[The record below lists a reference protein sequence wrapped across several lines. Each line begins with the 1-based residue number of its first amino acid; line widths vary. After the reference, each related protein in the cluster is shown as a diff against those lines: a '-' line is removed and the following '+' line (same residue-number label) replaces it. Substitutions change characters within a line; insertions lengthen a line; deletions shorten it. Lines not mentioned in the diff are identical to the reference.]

1 MSVNLV
7 GNNIENS
14 VKIYM
19 ILNIFKGYIM
29 SKDLTS
35 ILSKTK
41 HLFIDAGVSGIRIL
55 ACDQEGKTLDK
66 LMIPS
71 NQDLSANINSYGL
84 NTLNEDVA
92 IYITGKLQAT
102 VHRYIGRGERIL
114 TSATLWAAAR
124 SLMENKAIGILE
136 ISSSGYMI
144 IGIDTDGDLKN
155 DMLIVNPRCGAG
167 SGVNLDRVL
176 QKLNIK
182 HEEVDVLLQNYIG
195 KDNYL
200 ARTEVNIRADRC
212 GVFASSA
219 TISDKNQGIPLDF
232 ALAVTL
238 KSEVLKACK
247 KFAPAVETV
256 WLTGGIFS
264 WQFACD
270 CASDYF
276 REIGITDIRY
286 DKGGELPLKGL
297 AFLQKSI
304 GDGNF
309 AQPEKRVIDT
319 PKLTEYPSMRKLKEE
334 LSSKGLYHRIPNIA
348 PTDFDADTMK
358 NQPLMLGLDVGSTM
372 AKLIVSDI
380 SAKEILYK
388 GSYSNAGDTIDT
400 IKQIFTDLKNKGV
413 ESLKINQIGL
423 TGSARYQVK
432 KSLTNIYPEL
442 ADRVTVLVENY
453 AHARGSIEYARA
465 HIKRLKASGKKVN
478 EEFCLLVDI
487 GGEDTKIS
495 SISLVKGELYDNAM
509 NVKCSAGTG
518 SLMDTLSSMFYLDD
532 IGHACDLAF
541 NADRGY
547 VINATCAVFLMEN
560 ARKLQ
565 AEGYSSD
572 EILASANWAIVEN
585 MARTLWNQIDL
596 PPNTV
601 TLLHGQ
607 TMLSDPLPL
616 AVTHRLQS
624 HIAGKTYAL
633 VPPEPGHR
641 ACIGLVTSL
650 TELNIL
656 SSVEIELNSFIDK
669 EYSKKIIQC
678 KGAACGDASALCN
691 RSHLSSVTSDGKK
704 FSFNLGGCTA
714 INEFQAS
721 KGGRAKGVKDTYK
734 QIWEF
739 INEKLPSS
747 DDDNKLI
754 IPRSFAVS
762 EWAMFFSKLFTPL
775 GIPVDV
781 DTIKD
786 IDIITAQP
794 HFHIDTCAPHIGVVG
809 QFIRLSSKPHGMILA
824 PQIEFLPIKGNHS
837 LGRTCTI
844 NQGGFAVASKI
855 AEGIHKK
862 TNIKLF
868 YLDLK
873 SQDADFIAKKIYPRL
888 TSVFE
893 YYKVTPSYEAFVE
906 IVKEALIAQKT
917 LYKEAADYATVLAKK
932 ALEDGREIALVL
944 GREYILN
951 PGIYDSHVGR
961 LLRDKNMAG
970 IPSYLLDAD
979 YNPDFKHLY
988 WRNPHM
994 LATLADASARR
1005 ELHKVT
1011 GHQGLKKIFEFVEKE
1026 SDMLMPVVQVSTFL
1040 CGPDSVTN
1048 PLINELTKQR
1058 PFLQIQSDAIIKEL
1072 AHLENRMNTYVKQLK
1087 SGLHDELNKAKD
1099 EGFEIKVLDKLVNN
1113 EPLNSETDVIYFPTL
1128 SDNRVLTSVI
1138 RGAGYTC
1145 IDLYDENYDLEKAIK
1160 NGRSASGDSVCA
1172 PLAAVYGDVMTAMED
1187 FKRRKKEDPSFK
1199 NKTRLLIFNNK
1210 GLGPCR
1216 QGQYVETHKIYANQ
1230 QINSSNGDE
1239 TEKIVMQ
1246 FLVGQENEAFNTGF
1260 EKWVF
1265 VRGVQSVILQGVLHQ
1280 LLSTGSSQCYNY
1292 EEYLAF
1298 KKAYDELKDELS
1310 NILEHKMP
1318 PSQMALSISKKFDNI
1333 QGLNYL
1339 VNYFAFGLYKNDLK
1353 KPLKNFAKKWCS
1365 NPLKGEPTKI
1375 HIDGEAY
1382 MRIAQFEIIQKTL
1395 LATLGFRQFELSHA
1409 PIWSFLDYKL
1419 AGMLMR
1425 AREAIDESNQE
1436 MLHKISEEQRK
1447 KIKQYKRKKQLRL
1460 VGLKVVHHI
1469 LRNVIAKPLYAA
1481 ASLEMPEDMPKVLDT
1496 AESVIQTKRPGGE
1509 LVPYIGETV
1518 LKLRDGYDLIL
1529 NVAPEGCMVSSMGE
1543 AITPGIYAAVP
1554 KSKGKIQHLFSQQGD
1569 IDDELIQLSL
1579 LKTIG
1584 PERYYQA
1591 PESALGNLS

>member
-1 MSVNLV
+1 MS
-7 GNNIENS
+7 
-14 VKIYM
+14 Y
-19 ILNIFKGYIM
+19 
-29 SKDLTS
+29 DLTTLS
-35 ILSKTK
+35 ESEFSLYLSKTK
-41 HLFIDAGVSGIRIL
+41 YLFIDAGVSSIRIL
-55 ACDQEGKTLDK
+55 ASCSNGERVEKFTIL
-66 LMIPS
+66 S
-71 NQDLSANINSYGL
+71 NQNLRTVINSYGL
-84 NTLNEDVA
+84 NRLNKNIAV
-92 IYITGKLQAT
+92 YITGKLQAT

-124 SLMENKAIGILE
+124 SLMQDKPLGILE

-144 IGIDTDGDLKN
+144 IGIDTDGALKD

-176 QKLNIK
+176 QKLNIDHK
-182 HEEVDVLLQNYIG
+182 EVDLLLKDYIG
-195 KDNYL
+195 EENFL
-200 ARTEVNIRADRC
+200 ARSEVNVRADRC

-247 KFAPAVETV
+247 KFTPSVETV

-276 REIGITDIRY
+276 KEMGITDIKY
-286 DKGGELPLKGL
+286 DKEGELPLKGL
-297 AFLQKSI
+297 AFLEHSI
-304 GDGNF
+304 GEGNF
-309 AQPEKRVIDT
+309 AQPERRVIK
-319 PKLTEYPSMRKLKEE
+319 PVKLVEYPAMTTLKKD
-334 LSSKGLYHRIPNIA
+334 LSSEGLFYRVKNMA
-348 PTDFDADTMK
+348 PTDIDANIMG
-358 NQPLMLGLDVGSTM
+358 NQALMLGLDVGSTM
-372 AKLIVSDI
+372 AKLIISDDT
-380 SAKEILYK
+380 AKNILYK

-400 IKQIFTDLKNKGV
+400 IKQIFIDLKNKGMHR
-413 ESLKINQIGL
+413 LTINQIGL

-453 AHARGSIEYARA
+453 AHARGSMEYARE
-465 HIKRLKASGKKVN
+465 HIERLKAAGKTVN
-478 EEFCLLVDI
+478 EEFCLLIDI

-495 SISLVKGELYDNAM
+495 SISLKKGELYDNAM

-541 NADRGY
+541 NADKGY

-565 AEGYSSD
+565 ADGYSTD

-585 MARTLWNQIDL
+585 MARTLWNQIEL
-596 PPNTV
+596 PANTV
-601 TLLHGQ
+601 ALLHGQ

-616 AVTHRLQS
+616 AVTYRLQS
-624 HIAGKTYAL
+624 HIAEKTYAL

-650 TELNIL
+650 TEIKSLN
-656 SSVEIELNSFIDK
+656 SVEIELDSFINK

-721 KGGRAKGVKDTYK
+721 RANKTKGVKDTYK

-739 INEKLPSS
+739 IDEKMPSS
-747 DDDNKLI
+747 EDDNRLV

-781 DTIKD
+781 DTIHD
-786 IDIITAQP
+786 SDIINAQP

-809 QFIRLSSKPHGMILA
+809 QFIRLSSKPHGVILA
-824 PQIEFLPIKGNHS
+824 PQIEFLPVKGNKS

-844 NQGGFAVASKI
+844 NQGGFAVATKI
-855 AEGIHKK
+855 AEGINKES
-862 TNIKLF
+862 NIKLF

-873 SQDADFIAKKIYPRL
+873 SQNAHFIAKKIYPRL
-888 TSVFE
+888 ASVFA
-893 YYKVTPSYEAFVE
+893 YYNVAPTYDEFIKIVE
-906 IVKEALIAQKT
+906 DALHAQKI
-917 LYKEAADYATVLAKK
+917 LYREAADYATTLAKQ

-979 YNPDFKHLY
+979 FNADFKHLY

-1011 GHQGLKKIFEFVEKE
+1011 GHEGLKKIFKFIEVE

-1087 SGLHDELNKAKD
+1087 SGLHDELKKVEN
-1099 EGFEIKVLDKLVNN
+1099 EGFEIKVLDSLVNN
-1113 EPLNSETDVIYFPTL
+1113 EPLNAKTDVIYFPTL

-1145 IDLYDENYDLEKAIK
+1145 IDLYSDDYDLEEAIK
-1160 NGRSASGDSVCA
+1160 AGRTASGDSVCA

-1187 FKRRKKEDPSFK
+1187 FKRRKKDDPSFK
-1199 NKTRLLIFNNK
+1199 DKTRLLIFNNK

-1230 QINSSNGDE
+1230 KINSSTGE
-1239 TEKIVMQ
+1239 GTEKIIMQ
-1246 FLVGQENEAFNTGF
+1246 FLVGQENQAFNTGF
-1260 EKWVF
+1260 DKWVF
-1265 VRGVQSVILQGVLHQ
+1265 VRGIQSVILQGVLHQ
-1280 LLSTGSSQCYNY
+1280 LLSDGSSQCYNY
-1292 EEYLAF
+1292 EEYLEF
-1298 KKAYDELKDELS
+1298 KKAYDKLKIELS
-1310 NILEHKMP
+1310 HILENQMV
-1318 PSQMALSISKKFDNI
+1318 PSSTALSISKIFDKVL
-1333 QGLNYL
+1333 GVNYI
-1339 VNYFAFGLYKNDLK
+1339 VNYFAFGLYRTDLK
-1353 KPLKNFAKKWCS
+1353 KPIRAFAKKWCS
-1365 NPLKGEPTKI
+1365 NPLKGEHTRI
-1375 HIDGEAY
+1375 HVDGEAY
-1382 MRIAQFEIIQKTL
+1382 MRIAQFEIIQRTL
-1395 LATLGFRQFELSHA
+1395 LATLGFRQFKLTHA
-1409 PIWSFLDYKL
+1409 PLWSFLDYKL

-1425 AREAIDESNQE
+1425 AKEAIRESNDE
-1436 MLHKISEEQRK
+1436 MQHNITIDEK
-1447 KIKQYKRKKQLRL
+1447 KRLKKYKHKKQLRL
-1460 VGLKVVHHI
+1460 VGLKGIHYI
-1469 LRNVIAKPLYAA
+1469 LRNIIAKPLYDAA
-1481 ASLEMPEDMPKVLDT
+1481 FLDMPEDMPKVLDV

-1518 LKLRDGYDLIL
+1518 LKLQDNFDLIL

-1543 AITPGIYAAVP
+1543 AITPGIHAAVP
-1554 KSKGKIQHLFSQQGD
+1554 ESKGKIQHLFSQQGD

-1584 PERYYQA
+1584 PERYYKA
-1591 PESALGNLS
+1591 SR

>member
-1 MSVNLV
+1 MS
-7 GNNIENS
+7 
-14 VKIYM
+14 Y
-19 ILNIFKGYIM
+19 
-29 SKDLTS
+29 DLTS
-35 ILSKTK
+35 ISKSELSSILAKTK
-41 HLFIDAGVSGIRIL
+41 HLFIDAGVSSIRIL
-55 ACDQEGKTLDK
+55 ACDSDGKRVDK
-66 LMIPS
+66 FTILS
-71 NQDLSANINSYGL
+71 NQNLHSVIENYGL
-84 NTLNEDVA
+84 NSLNKEIG
-92 IYITGKLQAT
+92 IYMTGKLQAT
-102 VHRYIGRGERIL
+102 LHRYIGRGERIL

-124 SLMENKAIGILE
+124 SLMDDKPLGILE

-144 IGIDTDGDLKN
+144 VGIDRDGTLKD

-182 HEEVDVLLQNYIG
+182 HKEVDTLLSEYLG
-195 KDNYL
+195 DDNFI
-200 ARTEVNIRADRC
+200 ARSEVTIRADRC

-247 KFAPAVETV
+247 KFNPSVESV

-276 REIGITDIRY
+276 KEIGITDIKY
-286 DKGGELPLKGL
+286 DKKGELPLIGL
-297 AFLQKSI
+297 QFLQRSI
-304 GDGNF
+304 GEGNF
-309 AQPEKRVIDT
+309 AQPERRVIST
-319 PKLTEYPSMRKLKEE
+319 PKLTEYPSMTKLKEE
-334 LSSKGLYHRIPNIA
+334 LISKGLYHRIQNIA
-348 PTDFDADTMK
+348 PTEFDADFMR

-372 AKLIVSDI
+372 AKLIISDI
-380 SAKEILYK
+380 SAKEVLYK

-400 IKQIFTDLKNKGV
+400 IKQIFIDLKNKGV
-413 ESLKINQIGL
+413 DTLNINQIGL

-453 AHARGSIEYARA
+453 AHARGSIEYARE
-465 HIKRLKASGKKVN
+465 HIKRLKASGEKVN

-495 SISLVKGELYDNAM
+495 SISLKKGELYDNAM

-541 NADRGY
+541 NADKGY

-565 AEGYSSD
+565 ADGYGSD

-601 TLLHGQ
+601 ALLHGQ

-624 HIAGKTYAL
+624 HISEKTYAL

-650 TELNIL
+650 TELNTL
-656 SSVEIELNSFIDK
+656 GSVEIELDSFIDK
-669 EYSKKIIQC
+669 EYRKKIIQC

-691 RSHLSSVTSDGKK
+691 RSHLSSETSDGKK

-714 INEFQAS
+714 INEFQAT
-721 KGGRAKGVKDTYK
+721 KGTKAKGVKDTYK

-739 INEKLPSS
+739 INERLPSS
-747 DDDNKLI
+747 DEDNRLI

-781 DTIKD
+781 DTIIDKD
-786 IDIITAQP
+786 IIEAQP

-809 QFIRLSSKPHGMILA
+809 QFIRLSSAPHGMILA
-824 PQIEFLPIKGNHS
+824 PQIEFLPVKNNQS

-855 AEGIHKK
+855 AEGINKEA
-862 TNIKLF
+862 NIKLF

-873 SQDADFIAKKIYPRL
+873 SQDAKFIAKKIYPRL
-888 TSVFE
+888 ASVFE
-893 YYKVTPSYEAFVE
+893 FYKVKPSYEEFVG
-906 IVKEALIAQKT
+906 IVSEALVAQRT
-917 LYKEAADYATVLAKK
+917 LYKDAADYATTLAKK

-979 YNPDFKHLY
+979 FNPDFKHLY

-1005 ELHKVT
+1005 ELHKVI
-1011 GHQGLKKIFEFVEKE
+1011 GHNGLKKIFEFVERE
-1026 SDMLMPVVQVSTFL
+1026 SDILVPVVQVSTFL

-1058 PFLQIQSDAIIKEL
+1058 PFLRIQSDAIIKEL

-1087 SGLHDELNKAKD
+1087 SGLHDELKKAKD
-1099 EGFEIKVLDKLVNN
+1099 EGFDIKVLDKFVS
-1113 EPLNSETDVIYFPTL
+1113 SESINAKTDVIYFPTL
-1128 SDNRVLTSVI
+1128 SDNRILTSVI

-1145 IDLYDENYDLEKAIK
+1145 IDLYDDNYDLQKTIK
-1160 NGRSASGDSVCA
+1160 DGRSASGDSVCA
-1172 PLAAVYGDVMTAMED
+1172 PLAAVYGDIMTAVED
-1187 FKRRKKEDPSFK
+1187 YKRRKKEDPSFK
-1199 NKTRLLIFNNK
+1199 DKTRLLIYNNK

-1216 QGQYVETHKIYANQ
+1216 QGQYVETHKIYASSQ
-1230 QINSSNGDE
+1230 MKSSNEEDS
-1239 TEKIVMQ
+1239 EKVVMQ
-1246 FLVGQENEAFNTGF
+1246 FLVGQEDKGLITGF
-1260 EKWVF
+1260 PKWVF
-1265 VRGVQSVILQGVLHQ
+1265 IRVMQSIVLQGVLHQ
-1280 LLSTGSSQCYNY
+1280 LLSDGSSQCYDY
-1292 EEYLAF
+1292 EEYKEF
-1298 KKAYDELKDELS
+1298 IKAYNELKIELS
-1310 NILEHKMP
+1310 YILEHKIP
-1318 PSQMALSISKKFDNI
+1318 PSSSALKISKMFEKI
-1333 QGLNYL
+1333 QGVNYL
-1339 VNYFAFGLYKNDLK
+1339 VNYFAFGLHKNDLTKPIK
-1353 KPLKNFAKKWCS
+1353 KFAKRWCCHPLKDK
-1365 NPLKGEPTKI
+1365 PTKI
-1375 HIDGEAY
+1375 HVDGEAY

-1395 LATLGFRQFELSHA
+1395 LATLGFRQFKLTHA
-1409 PIWSFLDYKL
+1409 PLWSFLDYKL

-1425 AREAIDESNQE
+1425 AKESIQESSAEMKHDITDDE
-1436 MLHKISEEQRK
+1436 RK
-1447 KIKQYKRKKQLRL
+1447 KLRSYKLSKQFRF
-1460 VGLKVVHHI
+1460 VGIKVVHHI
-1469 LRNVIAKPLYAA
+1469 LRNIIAKPLYNA
-1481 ASLEMPEDMPKVLDT
+1481 ASMEMPEDMPKVLDT
-1496 AESVIQTKRPGGE
+1496 AESVIQTRRPGGE
-1509 LVPYIGETV
+1509 LVPYVGESV
-1518 LKLRDGYDLIL
+1518 LKLKDGYDLIL

-1543 AITPGIYAAVP
+1543 AITPGIHAAVP
-1554 KSKGKIQHLFSQQGD
+1554 SSKGKIQHLFSQQGD

-1584 PERYYQA
+1584 PERYYKA
-1591 PESALGNLS
+1591 SK